1 MTTGKRP
8 SQVDITNSWQET
20 IMVRVVSAEFGI
32 LDASDFSAN
41 RGKTSWRLVAK
52 AHDGFL
58 QDDRLRLCLG
68 PALYHKQ
75 ICTSMNKL

>member
-41 RGKTSWRLVAK
+41 RRKTIVATKSQGTRRLSP
-52 AHDGFL
+52 G
-58 QDDRLRLCLG
+58 RLASTLPWSSSL
-68 PALYHKQ
+68 
-75 ICTSMNKL
+75 S